1 VGFGLSE
8 GIDMGYGWGRGQG
21 KGRGRGR
28 GGYGGYGG
36 YGMGYG
42 PGYGPG
48 FQQPGM
54 GQYTSIPP
62 PPPGALRVAASV
74 DENAGINSRISTR
87 FARSMYMAII
97 DISAGKVVNVNIVPN
112 PAANAMG
119 GAGMMVAQWL
129 VSCGVRV
136 VIGSSYGPNAGGAL
150 AQAGITTHT
159 VQPGTPVIEAL
170 RQLGLVKE

>member
-1 VGFGLSE
+1 MGFGLNE

-21 KGRGRGR
+21 RGKGRGR
-28 GGYGGYGG
+28 GGYGG

-42 PGYGPG
+42 PGYGPA
-48 FQQPGM
+48 FQQPGT
-54 GQYTSIPP
+54 GQFINIPP

-74 DENAGINSRISTR
+74 DENAGINSRISAR
-87 FARSMYMAII
+87 FARSMYIAII
-97 DISAGKVVNVNIVPN
+97 DISNGKVSNVNIVPN

-119 GAGMMVAQWL
+119 GAGMMIAQWL
-129 VSCGVRV
+129 VSSGVRI

-159 VQPGTPVIEAL
+159 VQPGIPIIEAL
-170 RQLGLVKE
+170 RQLGLVKM